1 MNMPCI
7 AFVTGGYSGEA
18 VVSYASA
25 ITIQQHL
32 DTAKFNVYRIDITPN
47 SWFHKMKDGSMVPV
61 DKNDFS
67 LNINGNKIVFDGV
80 LIGIHGTP
88 GEDGKLQGY
97 FDMLGLPYSS
107 CDTSTSAITFNKK
120 YTTAVAAASGIN
132 TAKSIIVFQHTPLT
146 VDIILQQL
154 SLPLFVKPNNG
165 GSSIGISRVN
175 NIEDLAPAIERAFKE
190 DNQILLE
197 EFISG
202 REFTIGIYRK
212 NNEIIPLPFTEILT
226 ENEFFDYEAKYS
238 GKSKEITPADCTP
251 SLTLLVQQ
259 TATSLYELF
268 NCRGV
273 IRIDFIYNEASD
285 KLYLLEINTVP
296 GQSAASIV
304 PQQVRAMGMDLMSF
318 YTSLIEEMLPK
329 TSKP

>member
-1 MNMPCI
+1 
-7 AFVTGGYSGEA
+7 
-18 VVSYASA
+18 
-25 ITIQQHL
+25 
-32 DTAKFNVYRIDITPN
+32 
-47 SWFHKMKDGSMVPV
+47 
-61 DKNDFS
+61 
-67 LNINGNKIVFDGV
+67 
-80 LIGIHGTP
+80 
-88 GEDGKLQGY
+88 
-97 FDMLGLPYSS
+97 MLGLPYSS

-132 TAKSIIVFQHTPLT
+132 TAKSIIVFQHSPLT
-146 VDIILQQL
+146 VDHILQHL

-175 NIEDLAPAIERAFKE
+175 NREDLAPAIERAFKE

-251 SLTLLVQQ
+251 SLTHLVQK